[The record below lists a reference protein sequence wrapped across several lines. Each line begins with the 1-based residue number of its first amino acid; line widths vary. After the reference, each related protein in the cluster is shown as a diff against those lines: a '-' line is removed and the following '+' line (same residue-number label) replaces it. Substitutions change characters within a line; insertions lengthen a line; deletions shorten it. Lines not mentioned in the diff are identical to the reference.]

1 MTKTKIL
8 GGVLLACF
16 AMLILIGSS
25 DRAESNNQGDKKT
38 MLRHVVIFK
47 FKESSSAADV
57 QKVVDGFRGLK
68 GKIPEIASFEFGT
81 NNSPEKL
88 NDGFTHCFLVT
99 FKSEKDRDVYLPHP
113 AHKAFV
119 DVLMPHLDKAMVI
132 DYWAAE

>member
-16 AMLILIGSS
+16 AMFILIGSS

-57 QKVVDGFRGLK
+57 QKVVDGFRGFK

-113 AHKAFV
+113 VHKA
-119 DVLMPHLDKAMVI
+119 
-132 DYWAAE
+132 